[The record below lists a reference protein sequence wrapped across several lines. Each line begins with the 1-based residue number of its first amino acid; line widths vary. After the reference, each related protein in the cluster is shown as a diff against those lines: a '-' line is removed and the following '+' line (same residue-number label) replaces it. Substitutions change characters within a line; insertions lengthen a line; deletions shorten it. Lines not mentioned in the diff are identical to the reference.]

1 MREYLKEYDFIGD
14 SIVETY
20 SVDFENKKLSMLC
33 VHWCG
38 QDNSERKETTV
49 EFDNVLTHLFVGI
62 NNKGNV
68 LFDIVEATLDDLYSQ
83 FGHILDGYHFDF
95 SSKDKL
101 AKIVN
106 DKYRIF
112 LLNSSFGLYGM
123 VISESIN
130 FLYV

>member
-1 MREYLKEYDFIGD
+1 MRKYYSFIGD

-20 SVDFENKKLSMLC
+20 KVDFESKKISMIC

-49 EFDNVLTHLFVGI
+49 VFDNALTHLFVGI

-68 LFDIVEATLDDLYSQ
+68 LFDIDETTLDNLYSL
-83 FGHILDGYHFDF
+83 FGDIFDKYHFDF

-101 AKIVN
+101 DQIIKSNNCKI
-106 DKYRIF
+106 YLI
-112 LLNSSFGLYGM
+112 NSSYGLYGV
-123 VISESIN
+123 VISESIS
-130 FLYV
+130 FV